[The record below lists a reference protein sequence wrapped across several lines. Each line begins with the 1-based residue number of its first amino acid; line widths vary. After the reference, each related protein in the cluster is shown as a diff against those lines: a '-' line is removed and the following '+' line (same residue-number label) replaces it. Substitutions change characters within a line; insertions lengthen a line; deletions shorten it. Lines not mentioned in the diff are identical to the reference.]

1 MFIRS
6 YIFYEPLQSNPVKV
20 LHVDT
25 HRKHTKV
32 IGKILVAGKHLTIG
46 VRGPGEKPFWGG
58 GETRLSDTS
67 GSHPGQ
73 ESKSVPA
80 GEAHIH
86 QSLGTK
92 GNQEGWP
99 SWVEYRSGGT
109 GGPHPRVDVFPDL
122 SPRAKPYCGL
132 KCSQGLH
139 FRVTLFNGK

>member
-1 MFIRS
+1 M
-6 YIFYEPLQSNPVKV
+6 V
-20 LHVDT
+20 

-46 VRGPGEKPFWGG
+46 VTGPGEKPSRGG
-58 GETRLSDTS
+58 GRQDWVI
-67 GSHPGQ
+67 PGVATLDRSPDQ
-73 ESKSVPA
+73 SLGWGP
-80 GEAHIH
+80 IP

-109 GGPHPRVDVFPDL
+109 GGPHPGVDIFPDL

-139 FRVTLFNGK
+139 FPVTFFNGKKDSSSTFQDLMKECDQVWYNTII